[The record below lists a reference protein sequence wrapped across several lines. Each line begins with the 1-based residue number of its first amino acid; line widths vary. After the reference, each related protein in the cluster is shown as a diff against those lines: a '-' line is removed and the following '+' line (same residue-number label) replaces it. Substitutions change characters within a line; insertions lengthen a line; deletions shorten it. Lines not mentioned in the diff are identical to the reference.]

1 MTKVSII
8 GGAGNVGATVAQYL
22 ATKNLCDVV
31 MLDINEGAAK
41 GKALD
46 LTQAVALTG
55 GSARIKGTSD
65 YKDTANSQV
74 IVITAGSPRK
84 PGMSRDD
91 LLKINANIVATAAR
105 ESHRYSP
112 NAIFVVV
119 SNPLDVMTYLVWK
132 ETGVSTS
139 RVIGMAG
146 VLDSARFQS
155 FIAEELKVS
164 PEDIRAMVLGGHGDL
179 MVPLPRF
186 STVNGVPVTELIAP
200 KRLEAMCKRTAN
212 GGAEIV
218 ELLKTGSA
226 WYAPGAATAQMVEA
240 IITGGRK
247 LFPCS
252 VHTGEKYGLPAI
264 FTGLPV
270 ILGKRGVERVI
281 KLKLNKAEIDALKA
295 SAASIEAN
303 VKRLNELQAEAAA
316 AAAAA
321 AVTAPVTANT
331 DAAPAAEVSTKA
343 TDTSAK
349 S

>member
-8 GGAGNVGATVAQYL
+8 GAGNVGATVAQYL
-22 ATKNLCDVV
+22 ASKNICDIV

-55 GSARIKGTSD
+55 GSAKISGTSN

-91 LLKINANIVATAAR
+91 LLKINASIVAGAAR
-105 ESHRYSP
+105 ESYKHSP
-112 NAIFVVV
+112 KAIFVVV
-119 SNPLDVMTYLVWK
+119 SNPLDIMTYLVWK

-155 FIAEELKVS
+155 FIAEELKIS
-164 PEDIRAMVLGGHGDL
+164 AEDVRAMVLGGHGDL
-179 MVPLPRF
+179 MVPMPRF
-186 STVNGVPVTELIAP
+186 STVNGVPVTELIGP
-200 KRLEAMCKRTAN
+200 KRIAEMSARTAN

-218 ELLKTGSA
+218 NHLKTGSA

-247 LFPCS
+247 LLPCS
-252 VHTGEKYGLPAI
+252 VHTGEKYGLPAV

-270 ILGKRGVERVI
+270 IIGKRGVERVV
-281 KLKLNKAEIDALKA
+281 KLKLNKAEIAALKA
-295 SAASIEAN
+295 SALSIEEN
-303 VKRLNELQAEAAA
+303 VKRLNELQAEAAQ
-316 AAAAA
+316 AA
-321 AVTAPVTANT
+321 AVAAAPVLTAT
-331 DAAPAAEVSTKA
+331 SAAPTAAPTSTAKDGSA
-343 TDTSAK
+343 TA
-349 S
+349 

>member
-8 GGAGNVGATVAQYL
+8 GAGNVGATVAQYL
-22 ATKNLCDVV
+22 ASKNLCDVV

-46 LTQAVALTG
+46 LTQAIALTG
-55 GSARIKGTSD
+55 GSAKISGTSD
-65 YKDTANSQV
+65 YKDTARSEV

-91 LLKINANIVATAAR
+91 LLKINANIVAGAAR
-105 ESHRYSP
+105 ESFKFSP
-112 NAIFVVV
+112 HATFVVV
-119 SNPLDVMTYLVWK
+119 SNPLDIMAYLVWK
-132 ETGVSTS
+132 ETGLPTS

-146 VLDSARFQS
+146 VLDSARFQA

-164 PEDIRAMVLGGHGDL
+164 AEDVRAMVLGGHGDL

-186 STVNGVPVTELIAP
+186 STVNGVPVTELIGP
-200 KRLEAMCKRTAN
+200 KKLKAMCERTAN

-218 ELLKTGSA
+218 NHLKTGSA
-226 WYAPGAATAQMVEA
+226 WYAPGAATAAMVEA

-270 ILGKRGVERVI
+270 ILGKRGVERVV
-281 KLKLNKAEIDALKA
+281 KLKLNKDEVAALKA

-303 VKRLNELQAEAAA
+303 VKRLNELQAEAAQP
-316 AAAAA
+316 
-321 AVTAPVTANT
+321 AVK
-331 DAAPAAEVSTKA
+331 D
-343 TDTSAK
+343 DTSK

>member
-8 GGAGNVGATVAQYL
+8 GAGNVGATVAQHL
-22 ATKNLCDVV
+22 ASKNICDIV

-55 GSARIKGTSD
+55 GSAKISGTSN

-91 LLKINANIVATAAR
+91 LLKINASIVAGAAR

-119 SNPLDVMTYLVWK
+119 SNPLDIMAYLVWK

-155 FIAEELKVS
+155 FIAEELKIS
-164 PEDIRAMVLGGHGDL
+164 AEDVRAMVLGGHGDL

-186 STVNGVPVTELIAP
+186 STVNGVPVTELIGP
-200 KRLEAMCKRTAN
+200 KRIAEMCKRTAN

-218 ELLKTGSA
+218 EHLKTGSA
-226 WYAPGAATAQMVEA
+226 WYAPGAATAAMVEA

-252 VHTGEKYGLPAI
+252 VHTGEKYGLPAV

-270 ILGKRGVERVI
+270 IIGKRGVERVI
-281 KLKLNKAEIDALKA
+281 KLKLNKAEVDALKA

-303 VKRLNELQAEAAA
+303 VKRLNELQAEAAKA
-316 AAAAA
+316 ATV
-321 AVTAPVTANT
+321 AVSAPVTAT
-331 DAAPAAEVSTKA
+331 PTAAPAAEVSTKA
-343 TDTSAK
+343 ADTTAK